1 MTEKDFGD
9 ALLRGQDPIDL
20 AALTTAVL
28 KRDRRRMWMLG
39 IVCIIAWML
48 VVMLPWSTIL
58 PMLARVVRLQ
68 AEIDR
73 STVQQSSQ
81 QREQSLVV
89 LQAIKAGTI
98 ATFVGSVTSMF
109 LAATC
114 TVLLIVLS
122 RRATLRQ
129 INARLAEI
137 SAQLKAMSNNSAGG
151 SRLA

>member
-20 AALTTAVL
+20 QALTTAVL
-28 KRDRRRMWMLG
+28 RRDRRRMWILATL
-39 IVCIIAWML
+39 CIIAWML

-73 STVQQSSQ
+73 NSAPQTPQ
-81 QREQSLVV
+81 QREQALLV
-89 LQAIKAGTI
+89 LQSIKAGTI
-98 ATFVGSVTSMF
+98 ATFVGSVSSMF

-114 TVLLIVLS
+114 TVLLIILS

-137 SAQLKAMSNNSAGG
+137 AAQLKTIAAGQK
-151 SRLA
+151 

>member
-20 AALTTAVL
+20 QALTTAVL
-28 KRDRRRMWMLG
+28 RRDRRRMWILAT
-39 IVCIIAWML
+39 VCIIAWML

-58 PMLARVVRLQ
+58 PMLGKVVRLQ

-73 STVQQSSQ
+73 NFAPQSPQ
-81 QREQSLVV
+81 KQEQSLLV
-89 LQAIKAGTI
+89 LQSIKVGTI
-98 ATFVGSVTSMF
+98 ATFVCSVSSMF
-109 LAATC
+109 VAATC
-114 TVLLIVLS
+114 TVLLIILS

-137 SAQLKAMSNNSAGG
+137 SAQLKAIAAGQK
-151 SRLA
+151 

>member
-1 MTEKDFGD
+1 MTEKNFGD

-58 PMLARVVRLQ
+58 PMLGRVVRLQ

-73 STVQQSSQ
+73 TASSLQQSPQ

-98 ATFVGSVTSMF
+98 
-109 LAATC
+109 
-114 TVLLIVLS
+114 
-122 RRATLRQ
+122 
-129 INARLAEI
+129 
-137 SAQLKAMSNNSAGG
+137 
-151 SRLA
+151 